1 MSDAAVES
9 HSPDLPQAPDAVQC
23 GPLWL
28 SPGHL
33 CEIRVDGQTVPMTVS
48 KIQMVACL
56 IAADGAVVSRDDLYA
71 AAHGDALP
79 KRSRAVDVEVCRVRQ
94 MLGDLGKYIIT
105 VRDRGYRIDVFG
117 LRRAGGAR
125 PA

>member
-1 MSDAAVES
+1 MVDPAPVSA
-9 HSPDLPQAPDAVQC
+9 PDLPEAPDAVRC

-33 CEIRVDGQTVPMTVS
+33 CEIRVDGEPLSMTIS

-56 IAADGAVVSRDDLYA
+56 LAADGAVVSREDLYRS
-71 AAHGDALP
+71 AHGDALP

-94 MLGDLGKYIIT
+94 ILGELGKYIIT

-117 LRRAGGAR
+117 LRRSG
-125 PA
+125 